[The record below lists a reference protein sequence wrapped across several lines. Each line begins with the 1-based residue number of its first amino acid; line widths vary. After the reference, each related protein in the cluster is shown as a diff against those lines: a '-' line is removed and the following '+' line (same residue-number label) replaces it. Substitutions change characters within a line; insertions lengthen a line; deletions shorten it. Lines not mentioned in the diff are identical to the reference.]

1 MSPCRI
7 TKLEIQ
13 GFRAF
18 GRNGQTLDLPSLLAA
33 VWGPNSQGKTSLAE
47 AVEFLL
53 TGQIVRRA
61 LMASSQDEFADA
73 LRNAH
78 LPIGTQVFV
87 QAIIVDTNGAPRTV
101 KRTLKTDYGKKQ
113 ECETILQI
121 DGKVAA
127 EADLARLGIIL
138 SQPPLRAP
146 VLAQHT
152 LGYVFSVRPQDRA
165 SYFKALLEVT
175 DLEDFRQEL
184 AAIEQDIAA
193 PAHPLIGKLELA
205 AAIAGAGRH
214 LNPLLTESPSSADLK
229 AALDAC
235 CKDLIEAQ
243 SEAAPTGH
251 EEKFAGL
258 GAILAEKRSK
268 TFALKGFDRKPL
280 PAWSGQ
286 PASHHDK
293 LARYIDERG
302 KVDEETRRLTGLF
315 REALALPTVAAG
327 EEALDCPLCGSEAA
341 LTPARIA
348 FIRSRVADTEAFQTA
363 LKEACDALAQ
373 MQALVRS
380 AADGV
385 AQSLP
390 LFITNPSRFRRAR
403 GFRIERIR
411 ALLGDEAKHQIETW
425 LLSLRRLSR
434 SRTAALA
441 AAAKLSALIASCIE
455 NPDSLTDVDV
465 IETGLSAVASA
476 CGRFAA
482 ELAAYDP
489 AEKAI
494 SATLRAVVD
503 AESETT
509 GWQELIELGP
519 DQKSLR
525 SALIDRAA
533 HEQAKKELAQAL
545 RQIDK
550 GNEAVLEEKFSEL
563 SDGVQKWWDLLRPE
577 EMSIFT
583 GVRPRPG
590 ARRTIDFKAGLSTN
604 PDRSEP
610 KLRDVVAVF
619 SQSQLHCLGLALFL
633 ARSVKE
639 GAGFIVLDDPI
650 LSSDEDY
657 RAFFNAMVLEE
668 LLKIGMQVIVLTQDQ
683 RTWKD
688 LGERYLH
695 QKVTLF
701 QIVLQ
706 NPAEGSAVTNTAD
719 DLETKFIRADTL
731 IRGGH
736 PSLHKQGGEAIR
748 DAAERFCKEM
758 LVRDRRIKG
767 DATASLNDYDNKNL
781 GHLCPLV
788 EPLLTGDPSH
798 PGKLRTIGGAVNPAK
813 HDDAVPAAGILKVAL
828 GDLRFLKKSY
838 L

>member
-78 LPIGTQVFV
+78 LPIDTQVFV

-101 KRTLKTDYGKKQ
+101 RRTLKTDYGKKQ

-175 DLEDFRQEL
+175 DLEDFRQEV

-327 EEALDCPLCGSEAA
+327 EEALDCPLC
-341 LTPARIA
+341 ARKP
-348 FIRSRVADTEAFQTA
+348 RSRPRALPLSAAGSRTPKRSRRHSRKPATRSRRCRRSSGQRQTA
-363 LKEACDALAQ
+363 LRSPCRSLSPIPPAFGGRGDFALNVSALCLATRRNIKSRHGSCRCGGSVALARQ
-373 MQALVRS
+373 
-380 AADGV
+380 
-385 AQSLP
+385 
-390 LFITNPSRFRRAR
+390 PSRPRR
-403 GFRIERIR
+403 
-411 ALLGDEAKHQIETW
+411 
-425 LLSLRRLSR
+425 SCRR
-434 SRTAALA
+434 
-441 AAAKLSALIASCIE
+441 
-455 NPDSLTDVDV
+455 
-465 IETGLSAVASA
+465 
-476 CGRFAA
+476 
-482 ELAAYDP
+482 
-489 AEKAI
+489 
-494 SATLRAVVD
+494 
-503 AESETT
+503 
-509 GWQELIELGP
+509 
-519 DQKSLR
+519 
-525 SALIDRAA
+525 
-533 HEQAKKELAQAL
+533 
-545 RQIDK
+545 
-550 GNEAVLEEKFSEL
+550 
-563 SDGVQKWWDLLRPE
+563 
-577 EMSIFT
+577 
-583 GVRPRPG
+583 
-590 ARRTIDFKAGLSTN
+590 
-604 PDRSEP
+604 
-610 KLRDVVAVF
+610 
-619 SQSQLHCLGLALFL
+619 
-633 ARSVKE
+633 
-639 GAGFIVLDDPI
+639 
-650 LSSDEDY
+650 
-657 RAFFNAMVLEE
+657 
-668 LLKIGMQVIVLTQDQ
+668 
-683 RTWKD
+683 
-688 LGERYLH
+688 
-695 QKVTLF
+695 
-701 QIVLQ
+701 
-706 NPAEGSAVTNTAD
+706 
-719 DLETKFIRADTL
+719 
-731 IRGGH
+731 
-736 PSLHKQGGEAIR
+736 
-748 DAAERFCKEM
+748 
-758 LVRDRRIKG
+758 
-767 DATASLNDYDNKNL
+767 
-781 GHLCPLV
+781 
-788 EPLLTGDPSH
+788 
-798 PGKLRTIGGAVNPAK
+798 
-813 HDDAVPAAGILKVAL
+813 
-828 GDLRFLKKSY
+828 
-838 L
+838 